1 MPKGDAP
8 NAATMITNNNLDY
21 EKNSNTSSTGSNTAP
36 AATATAL
43 ATATTT
49 TTASTAMSNSNG
61 SANSSNNSS
70 PTSATNAN
78 VNDNSN
84 SNNSYFN
91 RFDNRIAANLAAVI
105 TGARFRS
112 SSCSSRTTNNANA
125 SHNKPHDN
133 AARAAMG
140 VATSA
145 ARTLSQHYNS
155 MATLARSK
163 APCMSSS
170 SGSSQSRPA
179 SPAPPTT
186 YGSPSPG
193 RRRPLQLFTPVN
205 LNCNDNDKVA
215 QTPSSDEDNS
225 PTELN
230 NCKRLTDKPPLV
242 KRLTMGLLRHN
253 EESCPLVSNA
263 TPITGSIASTTPTLT
278 HSTALVN
285 QLRCSESD
293 SNPIY
298 SNGYINED
306 SYIDSKFGD
315 SCRQSLTAIPMLD
328 NVNVNDNSEFN
339 LKKRY
344 LRETSSAN
352 SSPKIFANRLRVNNA
367 TTLAAGR
374 YNNPNTHSNS
384 SGSINQ
390 PSNPEEEEAE
400 LKDACWYQAGISRD
414 IAVEVLQSKSPGA
427 FLVRKSTS
435 KPGCYA
441 LTLRV
446 PSPPGPKIANYI
458 ILRTARGYKIKG
470 FRKEFSSLKALITHH
485 SVMPELLPVPLAMP
499 RPTNMSSS
507 RRNLDDFDTYDSL
520 QMLLKYL
527 RAKDIEG
534 E

>member
-1 MPKGDAP
+1 MKSLVAP
-8 NAATMITNNNLDY
+8 EPI
-21 EKNSNTSSTGSNTAP
+21 
-36 AATATAL
+36 
-43 ATATTT
+43 
-49 TTASTAMSNSNG
+49 
-61 SANSSNNSS
+61 
-70 PTSATNAN
+70 
-78 VNDNSN
+78 
-84 SNNSYFN
+84 
-91 RFDNRIAANLAAVI
+91 
-105 TGARFRS
+105 
-112 SSCSSRTTNNANA
+112 
-125 SHNKPHDN
+125 
-133 AARAAMG
+133 
-140 VATSA
+140 
-145 ARTLSQHYNS
+145 
-155 MATLARSK
+155 
-163 APCMSSS
+163 
-170 SGSSQSRPA
+170 
-179 SPAPPTT
+179 
-186 YGSPSPG
+186 
-193 RRRPLQLFTPVN
+193 
-205 LNCNDNDKVA
+205 CNDNEKVA

-230 NCKRLTDKPPLV
+230 SCKRLADKPPLV

-253 EESCPLVSNA
+253 EESRPLVGDM
-263 TPITGSIASTTPTLT
+263 TPLSAPLDIQP
-278 HSTALVN
+278 V
-285 QLRCSESD
+285 
-293 SNPIY
+293 Y

-328 NVNVNDNSEFN
+328 NVNLNDNNEFN

-352 SSPKIFANRLRVNNA
+352 SSPKIFANRLRMNQGASGQRSSSLANA
-367 TTLAAGR
+367 FGNMGA
-374 YNNPNTHSNS
+374 
-384 SGSINQ
+384 
-390 PSNPEEEEAE
+390 EEEDLE

-427 FLVRKSTS
+427 FLVRKSSS

-458 ILRTARGYKIKG
+458 ILRSPRGFKIKG

-527 RAKDIEG
+527 RAKNMET
-534 E
+534 EQQQ

>member
-1 MPKGDAP
+1 MPKSEASEAKAK
-8 NAATMITNNNLDY
+8 AATMITNNNLDY
-21 EKNSNTSSTGSNTAP
+21 EKSSTAATDT
-36 AATATAL
+36 ATATIAGG
-43 ATATTT
+43 
-49 TTASTAMSNSNG
+49 SNSNSNG
-61 SANSSNNSS
+61 SASSSNNSS
-70 PTSATNAN
+70 PTADSLN
-78 VNDNSN
+78 NSN
-84 SNNSYFN
+84 SNVNSNSNSISYFN

-112 SSCSSRTTNNANA
+112 SSCNSRQQQQLG
-125 SHNKPHDN
+125 KVHDN
-133 AARAAMG
+133 ARNT
-140 VATSA
+140 ATTVTRS
-145 ARTLSQHYNS
+145 SQHHSS
-155 MATLARSK
+155 MARGRTATPL
-163 APCMSSS
+163 
-170 SGSSQSRPA
+170 
-179 SPAPPTT
+179 SPATL
-186 YGSPSPG
+186 G
-193 RRRPLQLFTPVN
+193 RRRPLQLFTQAN
-205 LNCNDNDKVA
+205 LNCNDNEKVA

-253 EESCPLVSNA
+253 EESRPLVGNV
-263 TPITGSIASTTPTLT
+263 TPMSGA
-278 HSTALVN
+278 ALKG
-285 QLRCSESD
+285 ED
-293 SNPIY
+293 SQPIY

-328 NVNVNDNSEFN
+328 NVNLNDNSEFN

-352 SSPKIFANRLRVNNA
+352 SSPKIFANRLRMNNA
-367 TTLAAGR
+367 AAAAAATLAANQR
-374 YNNPNTHSNS
+374 SSSLANTHSS
-384 SGSINQ
+384 
-390 PSNPEEEEAE
+390 EEEADAE

-427 FLVRKSTS
+427 FLVRKSSS

-446 PSPPGPKIANYI
+446 PSPPGPNIANYI
-458 ILRTARGYKIKG
+458 ILRSPRGYKIKG

-499 RPTNMSSS
+499 RPTNISSS

-527 RAKDIEG
+527 RAKNLEA
-534 E
+534 EQ

>member
-1 MPKGDAP
+1 
-8 NAATMITNNNLDY
+8 MITNNNLDY
-21 EKNSNTSSTGSNTAP
+21 EKSST
-36 AATATAL
+36 AAARGTATASE
-43 ATATTT
+43 T
-49 TTASTAMSNSNG
+49 TTATIAGGGNSNSNSNG
-61 SANSSNNSS
+61 SASSSNNSS
-70 PTSATNAN
+70 PTADSLN
-78 VNDNSN
+78 NSN
-84 SNNSYFN
+84 SNVNLNSNSNSISYFN

-112 SSCSSRTTNNANA
+112 SSCNSR
-125 SHNKPHDN
+125 HQDN
-133 AARAAMG
+133 ARST
-140 VATSA
+140 TS
-145 ARTLSQHYNS
+145 TL
-155 MATLARSK
+155 TR
-163 APCMSSS
+163 
-170 SGSSQSRPA
+170 SSQQQHPRGRTATPS
-179 SPAPPTT
+179 
-186 YGSPSPG
+186 SPSPVTLG
-193 RRRPLQLFTPVN
+193 RRRPLQLFTQAN
-205 LNCNDNDKVA
+205 LNCNDNEKVA

-253 EESCPLVSNA
+253 EESRPLVGNV
-263 TPITGSIASTTPTLT
+263 TPMSGA
-278 HSTALVN
+278 ALKG
-285 QLRCSESD
+285 ED
-293 SNPIY
+293 SQPIY

-328 NVNVNDNSEFN
+328 NVNLNDNSEFN

-352 SSPKIFANRLRVNNA
+352 SSPKIFANRLRMNNA
-367 TTLAAGR
+367 AAAAAAATLAANQR
-374 YNNPNTHSNS
+374 SSSLANTHS
-384 SGSINQ
+384 G
-390 PSNPEEEEAE
+390 EEEADAE

-427 FLVRKSTS
+427 FLVRKSSS

-446 PSPPGPKIANYI
+446 PSPPGPNIANYI
-458 ILRTARGYKIKG
+458 ILRSPRGYKIKG

-499 RPTNMSSS
+499 RPTNISSS

-527 RAKDIEG
+527 RAKNLEA
-534 E
+534 EQQQQQKF

>member
-1 MPKGDAP
+1 
-8 NAATMITNNNLDY
+8 MITNNNLDY
-21 EKNSNTSSTGSNTAP
+21 DKRGMRGGMVGGVGGVGGVDS
-36 AATATAL
+36 
-43 ATATTT
+43 
-49 TTASTAMSNSNG
+49 AS
-61 SANSSNNSS
+61 SSNNSS
-70 PTSATNAN
+70 PTADTSNSNT
-78 VNDNSN
+78 NSN
-84 SNNSYFN
+84 SNSSSSSTNHSHSYFN
-91 RFDNRIAANLAAVI
+91 RFDNRIAANLAAVL
-105 TGARFRS
+105 TGAGSRFRS
-112 SSCSSRTTNNANA
+112 SSNDNASRTRAKATATTNTTTTTAIGSGTA
-125 SHNKPHDN
+125 S
-133 AARAAMG
+133 
-140 VATSA
+140 TII
-145 ARTLSQHYNS
+145 
-155 MATLARSK
+155 
-163 APCMSSS
+163 
-170 SGSSQSRPA
+170 
-179 SPAPPTT
+179 TT
-186 YGSPSPG
+186 PQMG
-193 RRRPLQLFTPVN
+193 RRRPLQLFSQAN
-205 LNCNDNDKVA
+205 FNCNDNEKVA

-253 EESCPLVSNA
+253 EESRPLVANVMPLSA
-263 TPITGSIASTTPTLT
+263 
-278 HSTALVN
+278 ALL
-285 QLRCSESD
+285 QLKNEESH
-293 SNPIY
+293 PMY

-328 NVNVNDNSEFN
+328 NVNLNDNNEFN

-352 SSPKIFANRLRVNNA
+352 SSPKIFANRLRINNA
-367 TTLAAGR
+367 LASGTGATAQR
-374 YNNPNTHSNS
+374 SNSLANTHCNTATDD
-384 SGSINQ
+384 
-390 PSNPEEEEAE
+390 EEEAD

-414 IAVEVLQSKSPGA
+414 IAIEVLQSKSPGA
-427 FLVRKSTS
+427 FLVRKSSS

-458 ILRTARGYKIKG
+458 ILRSPRGYKIKG

-527 RAKDIEG
+527 RAKNLET
-534 E
+534 EQQQQPQ

>member
-1 MPKGDAP
+1 EAEAK
-8 NAATMITNNNLDY
+8 AAAMITNNNLDY
-21 EKNSNTSSTGSNTAP
+21 DKSSTAATVTATSTATVATAIASGNSN
-36 AATATAL
+36 
-43 ATATTT
+43 
-49 TTASTAMSNSNG
+49 SNSNG
-61 SANSSNNSS
+61 SASSSNNSS
-70 PTSATNAN
+70 PTA
-78 VNDNSN
+78 DNSN
-84 SNNSYFN
+84 SNSNANSNSYFN

-112 SSCSSRTTNNANA
+112 SSCNSRQQQQQQQQ
-125 SHNKPHDN
+125 HDN
-133 AARAAMG
+133 ARTLTRSSLSRGRAA
-140 VATSA
+140 TPS
-145 ARTLSQHYNS
+145 SP
-155 MATLARSK
+155 ATL
-163 APCMSSS
+163 
-170 SGSSQSRPA
+170 
-179 SPAPPTT
+179 
-186 YGSPSPG
+186 G
-193 RRRPLQLFTPVN
+193 RRRPLQLFSQAN
-205 LNCNDNDKVA
+205 LNCNDNEKVA

-253 EESCPLVSNA
+253 EESRPLVGNV
-263 TPITGSIASTTPTLT
+263 TPLSGVPLKGD
-278 HSTALVN
+278 
-285 QLRCSESD
+285 D
-293 SNPIY
+293 SQPIY

-328 NVNVNDNSEFN
+328 NVNLNDNSEFN

-352 SSPKIFANRLRVNNA
+352 SSPKIFANRLRMNNA
-367 TTLAAGR
+367 AAAAAATLAANQR
-374 YNNPNTHSNS
+374 SSSLANTANS
-384 SGSINQ
+384 SGSG
-390 PSNPEEEEAE
+390 SEEEADAD

-427 FLVRKSTS
+427 FLVRKSSS

-446 PSPPGPKIANYI
+446 PSPPGPNIANYI
-458 ILRTARGYKIKG
+458 ILRSPRGYKIKG

-499 RPTNMSSS
+499 RPANMSSS

-527 RAKDIEG
+527 RAKNLEA
-534 E
+534 EQ

>member
-1 MPKGDAP
+1 MPKSDG
-8 NAATMITNNNLDY
+8 TMITNNNLDY
-21 EKNSNTSSTGSNTAP
+21 EKSCLT
-36 AATATAL
+36 AATAAAVAADAA
-43 ATATTT
+43 ATIAG
-49 TTASTAMSNSNG
+49 SNSNSNG
-61 SANSSNNSS
+61 SASSSNNSS
-70 PTSATNAN
+70 PTADNQN
-78 VNDNSN
+78 NSN
-84 SNNSYFN
+84 SNSSSHSMNSNNSPSSYFN

-112 SSCSSRTTNNANA
+112 SSCSSRHHARQVNNG
-125 SHNKPHDN
+125 SRTSYHYLS
-133 AARAAMG
+133 
-140 VATSA
+140 ATRGRS
-145 ARTLSQHYNS
+145 TLSN
-155 MATLARSK
+155 ATATPPS
-163 APCMSSS
+163 
-170 SGSSQSRPA
+170 PA
-179 SPAPPTT
+179 SL
-186 YGSPSPG
+186 G
-193 RRRPLQLFTPVN
+193 RRRPLHLFTQAN
-205 LNCNDNDKVA
+205 LNCNENEKVA

-253 EESCPLVSNA
+253 EESRPLVANV
-263 TPITGSIASTTPTLT
+263 TPLSAA
-278 HSTALVN
+278 ALLKGEN
-285 QLRCSESD
+285 SQ
-293 SNPIY
+293 PIY

-328 NVNVNDNSEFN
+328 NVNLNDNSEFN

-367 TTLAAGR
+367 AAAAAAAAAATLAANQR
-374 YNNPNTHSNS
+374 SSSLANTHSHELEA
-384 SGSINQ
+384 
-390 PSNPEEEEAE
+390 EEESDTE

-414 IAVEVLQSKSPGA
+414 IAIEVLQSKSPGA
-427 FLVRKSTS
+427 FLVRKSSS

-458 ILRTARGYKIKG
+458 ILRSPRGYKIKG

-527 RAKDIEG
+527 RAKNLET
-534 E
+534 EQ

>member
-1 MPKGDAP
+1 MKS
-8 NAATMITNNNLDY
+8 L
-21 EKNSNTSSTGSNTAP
+21 
-36 AATATAL
+36 
-43 ATATTT
+43 
-49 TTASTAMSNSNG
+49 
-61 SANSSNNSS
+61 
-70 PTSATNAN
+70 
-78 VNDNSN
+78 
-84 SNNSYFN
+84 
-91 RFDNRIAANLAAVI
+91 
-105 TGARFRS
+105 
-112 SSCSSRTTNNANA
+112 
-125 SHNKPHDN
+125 
-133 AARAAMG
+133 
-140 VATSA
+140 VATE
-145 ARTLSQHYNS
+145 
-155 MATLARSK
+155 
-163 APCMSSS
+163 
-170 SGSSQSRPA
+170 
-179 SPAPPTT
+179 PT
-186 YGSPSPG
+186 
-193 RRRPLQLFTPVN
+193 
-205 LNCNDNDKVA
+205 CNDNEKVA

-230 NCKRLTDKPPLV
+230 SCKRLADKPPLV

-253 EESCPLVSNA
+253 EESRPLVGDM
-263 TPITGSIASTTPTLT
+263 TPLSAPLDIQP
-278 HSTALVN
+278 V
-285 QLRCSESD
+285 
-293 SNPIY
+293 Y

-328 NVNVNDNSEFN
+328 NVNLNDNNEFN

-352 SSPKIFANRLRVNNA
+352 SSPKIFANRLRMNQGASAQRSSSLA
-367 TTLAAGR
+367 TAFG
-374 YNNPNTHSNS
+374 NV
-384 SGSINQ
+384 GG
-390 PSNPEEEEAE
+390 EEEDLD

-427 FLVRKSTS
+427 FLVRKSSS

-458 ILRTARGYKIKG
+458 ILRSPRGYKIKG

-527 RAKDIEG
+527 RAKNMET
-534 E
+534 EQQQ